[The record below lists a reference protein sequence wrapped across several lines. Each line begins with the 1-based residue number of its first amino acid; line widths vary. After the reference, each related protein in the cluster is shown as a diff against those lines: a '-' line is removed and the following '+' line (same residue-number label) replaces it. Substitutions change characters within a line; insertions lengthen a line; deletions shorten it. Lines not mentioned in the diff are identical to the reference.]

1 MTDWQDIHDWTDL
14 RAVRAALAAGADPD
28 RAPGGHMAPLHSAA
42 CAGSVEVLAELLT
55 VAREVDRPDSEDRT
69 PLWHAVRNWDREK
82 ASALISAGA
91 DPWRPRTADGRCPG
105 ELAWWTPLADLVAGL
120 PGAREPAPEERAA
133 QRAADELIAAF
144 DGGGGEGGE
153 YHDWGCVAFVAG
165 RSVAEVV
172 AELGGDIVATIGE
185 DGDEGGDVGRDG
197 DTEEDGE
204 VDYADVLLEE
214 EGRVLVGAAPGGVVL
229 QQFDGIAI
237 HEERLLGP
245 LSIGAVAVS
254 VFDHPDAFIHPSI
267 ARDGVMCSSEEV
279 MLDPGPGDPE
289 EAWRYR
295 FGDGGHPSGWTARAL
310 AMAAAVT
317 GVAVDGGPR
326 WIGRPGSSV
335 VRLPGHLRH

>member
-1 MTDWQDIHDWTDL
+1 MTDWQDIHDWTNL

-28 RAPGGHMAPLHSAA
+28 RVLGGHMAPLHSAA
-42 CAGSVEVLAELLT
+42 CSGSAEVLAELLT
-55 VAREVDRPDSEDRT
+55 VAREVDQPDAAGRT

-82 ASALISAGA
+82 ASALIAAGA
-91 DPWRPRTADGRCPG
+91 DPWRPREADGRSPG
-105 ELAWWTPLADLVAGL
+105 ELAWWTPLADLVAGV
-120 PGAREPAPEERAA
+120 PGAREPSPGERAA

-144 DGGGGEGGE
+144 DAEEGE
-153 YHDWGCVAFVAG
+153 YQDWGCVAFVAG
-165 RSVAEVV
+165 RSVPEVV
-172 AELGGDIVATIGE
+172 AALGGDIVATIGE
-185 DGDEGGDVGRDG
+185 DGGEDG
-197 DTEEDGE
+197 DENGEADGAA
-204 VDYADVLLEE
+204 DYADVLLEE

-237 HEERLLGP
+237 HGEEVLAP
-245 LSIGAVAVS
+245 LSRGTVAVS

-267 ARDGVMCSSEEV
+267 ARDGAMCPCQEV
-279 MLDPGPGDPE
+279 MLDPERGDPE

-326 WIGRPGSSV
+326 WIGRPGNSV
-335 VRLPGHLRH
+335 ILLPEQLRG